1 MAKPVKTA
9 HILIVKN
16 RERAP
21 NRHRS
26 GLHDEDLI
34 NQAFKPVKTMV
45 DHENG
50 CALGFEFPEDAGKR
64 HCGFRIQIGARL
76 IENERFG
83 AERENRGESDLL
95 LLPFRELVNVLREKM
110 FNPHALGSTVYAG
123 TDFFKRYAAAFE
135 REGDLIAHIEREEL
149 LFGILEKR
157 TDMFREHRYGRIL
170 SGIAVDQYFA
180 RQGAA
185 VDLRTQAVHQPHD
198 RRLAAARGAGNKLKL
213 ARINREIKTSNRIRR
228 VWFGTAVAVGNFL
241 QFNRVHGL
249 NQGMTA
255 PGVIKSSRRKISA
268 RSARTT
274 QTPIAIKMFRSSWES
289 GGAFGSTVRC
299 AVPMPFNSAAIPSVS
314 EDLSA
319 RKRIGVNSRRAD
331 RIGCVVIITG
341 PIGQPRIRSV
351 SQT

>member
-1 MAKPVKTA
+1 MRHEAVQVNGPALNREDALGFIEPGQDARQRCFARSVCTDQRRNPCGNRKTHVAEDGLLSAFIRKGDVFGRKKARRHGPVSQCRRNARQGRAEILHLGLAKPVKSA

-50 CALGFEFPEDAGKR
+50 SALGFEFTEDAGKR

-123 TDFFKRYAAAFE
+123 TDFFKRHAAAFE

-157 TDMFREHRYGRIL
+157 ADML
-170 SGIAVDQYFA
+170 
-180 RQGAA
+180 
-185 VDLRTQAVHQPHD
+185 
-198 RRLAAARGAGNKLKL
+198 
-213 ARINREIKTSNRIRR
+213 
-228 VWFGTAVAVGNFL
+228 
-241 QFNRVHGL
+241 
-249 NQGMTA
+249 
-255 PGVIKSSRRKISA
+255 
-268 RSARTT
+268 
-274 QTPIAIKMFRSSWES
+274 
-289 GGAFGSTVRC
+289 
-299 AVPMPFNSAAIPSVS
+299 
-314 EDLSA
+314 
-319 RKRIGVNSRRAD
+319 
-331 RIGCVVIITG
+331 
-341 PIGQPRIRSV
+341 
-351 SQT
+351 